1 MLGWFTDKSTYRQW
15 VWLCAPSY
23 EHKTIWRL
31 EKWGKGAV
39 KFTVLLMW
47 QILDVILWF
56 NISLI
61 WPAWTKTTHPLQPGN
76 LLWMMKRNPLEKKK
90 SRTKVQLTGKKVIAI
105 PPNTVILNSTKISP
119 GIYSHALPLG
129 QQFPGM
135 HNWRKR
141 YTTKLGLIYNPSWS
155 IFLSTSLN

>member
-61 WPAWTKTTHPLQPGN
+61 WPAWTKTTHPLQLGN
-76 LLWMMKRNPLEKKK
+76 LLWMMKRNPLEKKNPGLK
-90 SRTKVQLTGKKVIAI
+90 YSSWEKSHCNTPKHCHTELHKNITWNLFSCTPSRTTVPRHAQLEEKV
-105 PPNTVILNSTKISP
+105 
-119 GIYSHALPLG
+119 
-129 QQFPGM
+129 
-135 HNWRKR
+135 HNKTWA
-141 YTTKLGLIYNPSWS
+141 YLQS
-155 IFLSTSLN
+155 IMKYIFKYKS

>member
-61 WPAWTKTTHPLQPGN
+61 WPAWTKTTHPLQLGN
-76 LLWMMKRNPLEKKK
+76 LLWMMKRNPLEKKNPGLKYSSREKK
-90 SRTKVQLTGKKVIAI
+90 SLQYPQTLSYWTPQKYHLEFILMHSLLYNSSQACTTGGKG
-105 PPNTVILNSTKISP
+105 T
-119 GIYSHALPLG
+119 
-129 QQFPGM
+129 QQ
-135 HNWRKR
+135 N
-141 YTTKLGLIYNPSWS
+141 LGL
-155 IFLSTSLN
+155 STIHHEVYF